1 MAERFQLYHCN
12 ICGQVVKVVKSG
24 AHMLICCGE
33 EMDKI
38 ETDNEGKIMKWLNKI
53 RSMSA

>member
-38 ETDNEGKIMKWLNKI
+38 ETDDEGRIMKWLNKI
-53 RSMSA
+53 NSTSA